1 MNEADRTRVET
12 FITRWAGSSGNER
25 ANYQLFFAEM
35 CDALG
40 VDRPFN
46 RGKTGRNN
54 EQKGNGKAGDKY
66 LFARDGK
73 SVCAGD
79 RLYAQSQQQTALFVN
94 LRYWRSF

>member
-40 VDRPFN
+40 VDRPFDKGRIPN
-46 RGKTGRNN
+46 DPYCFDKDVKIFHPSGKVTPGFIDFY
-54 EQKGNGKAGDKY
+54 KAEHF
-66 LFARDGK
+66 LI
-73 SVCAGD
+73 
-79 RLYAQSQQQTALFVN
+79 
-94 LRYWRSF
+94 